1 MEKVTAINR
10 IDLVSLSRLLSSVV
24 VVIGG
29 GDVVLEGWR
38 RWGRP
43 DVDSGR
49 RGVGN
54 GIVIW
59 GLFRSSTTGHDRRLL
74 VVAVIAGGVL
84 LRRRA
89 AARQWF
95 RQPDLA
101 VYWRGIWIGYL

>member
-10 IDLVSLSRLLSSVV
+10 TDLVSLSRLLSSAV

-38 RWGRP
+38 RWGRA

-59 GLFRSSTTGHDRRLL
+59 GLFGHSPTGHDRRLL
-74 VVAVIAGGVL
+74 VVAVVTGGVV
-84 LRRRA
+84 LRRQA

-95 RQPDLA
+95 RRPDLA
-101 VYWRGIWIGYL
+101 VYWGDI